1 MMYDCESSESTKEEI
16 ENGRIDVNNNHNML
30 LSQVTDSDIF
40 FAKERLGLH
49 KATPEEGVS
58 LQVLK
63 NYIQKKYGI

>member
-1 MMYDCESSESTKEEI
+1 MSYDCRASNATNEETTNVLADIINSES
-16 ENGRIDVNNNHNML
+16 RIL
-30 LSQVTDSDIF
+30 PQVSDSDVF
-40 FAKERLGLH
+40 FAKERLCLH